1 MAGPNQGAKIGVG
14 IIRNLTQAQL
24 IDQNYVWPKNTLVI
38 ESDTS
43 KQKWGDSA
51 TAYATLGY
59 FGGSVFINN
68 QSAAYTLA
76 LTDAGGLV
84 SHVVGDNNAR
94 TFTIPANASV
104 VFPIGTVI
112 DFTNEI
118 NTVSIAVTS
127 DTLKF
132 GASGTGTRTLA
143 VGGTARIV
151 KLTSTIWRISGSA
164 ELT

>member
-1 MAGPNQGAKIGVG
+1 MADPFAGAQIGVG
-14 IIRNLTQAQL
+14 IIRNLTAAQL
-24 IDQNYVWPKNTLVI
+24 TAQTYVIPTSIIVI
-38 ESDTS
+38 ESDS
-43 KQKWGDSA
+43 GKMKIGDGASA
-51 TAYATLGY
+51 YTTLKYVNGDK
-59 FGGSVFINN
+59 VINN

-76 LTDAGGLV
+76 LTDAGGLI
-84 SHVVGDNNAR
+84 SHIVGDNNAR

-104 VFPIGTVI
+104 AFPIGTVI

-127 DTLKF
+127 DVLKF

-143 VGGTARIV
+143 AGGTARIV